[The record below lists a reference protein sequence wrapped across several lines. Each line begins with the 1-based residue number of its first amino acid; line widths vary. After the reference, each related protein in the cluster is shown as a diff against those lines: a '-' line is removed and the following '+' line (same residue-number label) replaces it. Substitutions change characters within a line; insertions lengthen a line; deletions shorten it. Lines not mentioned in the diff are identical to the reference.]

1 MQKPN
6 LDDMYS
12 FLWIAAVG
20 FFAAFSK
27 EIHDK
32 AQAKETFQEFI
43 SEILLHGFS
52 GWLIGI
58 AATRFTDDLAI
69 ITVVSGVGGLFGFTI
84 LKTLVRLAIV
94 YGASLKNVKVDL
106 KDIVLDERGGDNNGK
121 DSKKSDK

>member
-1 MQKPN
+1 MIMQKPN
-6 LDDMYS
+6 LDELYS
-12 FLWIAAVG
+12 FLWIAAIG

-27 EIHDK
+27 EIHDR
-32 AQAKETFQEFI
+32 AHTKETFQEFI
-43 SEILLHGFS
+43 GEILLHGFC

-94 YGASLKNVKVDL
+94 YGAGLKNVKVDM
-106 KDIVLDERGGDNNGK
+106 KDIMLDDEDKRGDKDGK
-121 DSKKSDK
+121 SK